1 MNYYFAFV
9 KKPAMKW
16 HMVFD
21 LPSSQRQI
29 KYYTLRVLCDLSE
42 AGGEYNSIKVS
53 IRVPNKSTFSLMM
66 DRFKIWLI
74 FHRRAA
80 KGAEVNSLLLPVKRT
95 ESNKDYPEI

>member
-29 KYYTLRVLCDLSE
+29 KYYTPLVLCDLSE
-42 AGGEYNSIKVS
+42 AGGENNSIKVLFEFHNTS
-53 IRVPNKSTFSLMM
+53 SLIIS
-66 DRFKIWLI
+66 DVLF
-74 FHRRAA
+74 
-80 KGAEVNSLLLPVKRT
+80 
-95 ESNKDYPEI
+95 

>member
-16 HMVFD
+16 QMVFD

-42 AGGEYNSIKVS
+42 AGGENNSIKAS
-53 IRVPNKSTFSLMM
+53 IRVPKSTALWLMM
-66 DRFKIWLI
+66 
-74 FHRRAA
+74 A
-80 KGAEVNSLLLPVKRT
+80 
-95 ESNKDYPEI
+95 